1 MVDLKRSRKMESYW
15 KCTMLNKLLKE
26 KKGCQWAREDDRKK
40 LQKKI
45 EIDVN
50 EAVRLKIH
58 SRHSTFEEIAIKHP
72 NWSIGKLCVGVFS

>member
-1 MVDLKRSRKMESYW
+1 MIERNYK
-15 KCTMLNKLLKE
+15 
-26 KKGCQWAREDDRKK
+26 
-40 LQKKI
+40 KKI

-72 NWSIGKLCVGVFS
+72 N